1 MNDTDN
7 MDDKNLLQEYNTS
20 EIYRRKQVKQVLNLL
35 ITQKVKFVLVIL
47 SIKISVIQKDE
58 KKLETEISRHIS

>member
-47 SIKISVIQKDE
+47 NIKISVIQKDE